1 MQPIEMFWGI
11 GKDWA
16 GELCLGKRSMKD
28 TVAHLREGWY
38 GNEYLFRDEEG
49 EDAEYLYGDS
59 RRPRK
64 R

>member
-1 MQPIEMFWGI
+1 
-11 GKDWA
+11 
-16 GELCLGKRSMKD
+16 MKD